1 MSHKLRETLLVVLQ
15 HVMVEQCLMSIKIPM
30 SSALTLTLQER
41 FPKDRELQL
50 LPILAQRFLIC
61 PERCSGTYG
70 GALALPEGSEC
81 LQILLKVLVGKRVSG
96 SNYRT
101 NAQRDVILKNG
112 LLRVTSAQFKH

>member
-50 LPILAQRFLIC
+50 LPILAQRFLILPRTVLRHLRWC
-61 PERCSGTYG
+61 P
-70 GALALPEGSEC
+70 GSP
-81 LQILLKVLVGKRVSG
+81 
-96 SNYRT
+96 
-101 NAQRDVILKNG
+101 
-112 LLRVTSAQFKH
+112 